1 MSDDHA
7 PGKGESAARRGRRT
21 AVSPGEHALLGLL
34 AIAEGRQAAYG
45 YDLARQFGEGQPLG
59 EVLRLEPGM
68 LYHHLKTLE
77 RQGWV
82 ASETEEQPA
91 RPARR
96 TFRLTDGG
104 RAELA
109 RWLSEPVAHT
119 REIRLEFLL
128 KLYFAGAIDPARRD
142 MLIREQ
148 RAVLA
153 ALADSLGRQRA
164 EAEAAAAS
172 DADPALRFRLAV
184 LGLRVA
190 QTEAALGWL
199 DGTAANP
206 PRD

>member
-1 MSDDHA
+1 MSADD
-7 PGKGESAARRGRRT
+7 PPVEDGSRRGRRA

-34 AIAEGRQAAYG
+34 AMAEGRQPAYG

-59 EVLRLEPGM
+59 EVLRLEAGM
-68 LYHHLKTLE
+68 LYHHLKALE
-77 RQGWV
+77 RRDWV
-82 ASETEEQPA
+82 ESATEAQPA

-96 TFRLTDGG
+96 TFRLTDSG
-104 RAELA
+104 RAELS

-142 MLIREQ
+142 VLIREQ

-153 ALADSLGRQRA
+153 ALSDSLARQRA
-164 EAEAAAAS
+164 EAVAAS
-172 DADPALRFRLAV
+172 DGEPALRYRLAV

-190 QTEAALGWL
+190 QTEAALEWL
-199 DGTAANP
+199 DDAATNLP
-206 PRD
+206 GD